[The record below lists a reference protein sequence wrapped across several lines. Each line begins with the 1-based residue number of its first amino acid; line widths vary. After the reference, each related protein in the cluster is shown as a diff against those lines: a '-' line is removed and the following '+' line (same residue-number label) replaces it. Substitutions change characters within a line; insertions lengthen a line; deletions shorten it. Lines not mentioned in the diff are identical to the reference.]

1 MPDAIQSAET
11 AFPAFIGYSE
21 KADPC
26 GEPIWIAS
34 LAQYRATF
42 GGAGPRGFRL
52 HEAMRLFYDNGGDD
66 ALILSVGPHDSAT
79 ADPAPLLAGLDRIG
93 REAGPNLLLVPDALR
108 LARDDCHDVARFM
121 LGQCAEL
128 RDRFAILDI
137 HGGGDPAARS
147 AAGSAPL
154 LAAFRDAL
162 ADLEALSYGAAY
174 YPWLVSAAGEAMP
187 PSAAVAGIYRQADH
201 DAGIWKAPAN
211 IALRGDVPDV
221 AIRYSD
227 ADQAKLNAGASGV
240 AINAIRVFSEGGP
253 RLWGARTLDRDN
265 GEFRYVPVRR
275 FAISIE
281 ASLRSGLQSL
291 DFEPNGPPTWAA
303 ARRLAE
309 DLLIGLWRKGA
320 FPGSTPREAFYVRCG
335 LGATMTQDDL
345 DNGRLIVEIGMAP
358 LRPAEFIIVRITQI
372 LRDPDE

>member
-1 MPDAIQSAET
+1 M
-11 AFPAFIGYSE
+11 
-21 KADPC
+21 
-26 GEPIWIAS
+26 
-34 LAQYRATF
+34 
-42 GGAGPRGFRL
+42 
-52 HEAMRLFYDNGGDD
+52 
-66 ALILSVGPHDSAT
+66 
-79 ADPAPLLAGLDRIG
+79 LAGLDRIG

-108 LARDDCHDVARFM
+108 LARDDCHDLARFM
-121 LGQCAEL
+121 LGQCAAL
-128 RDRFAILDI
+128 RDRFAILDV
-137 HGGGDPAARS
+137 HGGGDPAAHS

-162 ADLEALSYGAAY
+162 ADLEGLSYGAAY

-211 IALRGDVPDV
+211 VAFRGDVADV
-221 AIRYSD
+221 AIRYRD
-227 ADQAKLNAGASGV
+227 ADQAELNAGASGV

-275 FAISIE
+275 TGIFIE

-291 DFEPNGPPTWAA
+291 VSEPNGPPAWAA

-309 DLLIGLWRKGA
+309 DFLLGLWKKGA

-345 DNGRLIVEIGMAP
+345 DNGRLIVEIGLAP